1 MQGSNSIWKMTALAG
16 VVGLGLLGILQF
28 QRTMDR
34 KTPKSVSEKVRL
46 QDFKPQSDL
55 GDADPKNDDL
65 DVLQS
70 NVEPRR
76 LNKMNARK
84 LEALDETIDD
94 SGLDELPLKKKS
106 GLGSSAT
113 GLASQRNRR
122 NADVDDMDSPKI
134 PVTYNGSDE
143 DNQDENAE
151 RSLRVSNLDQLDQN
165 VGEFSLEKPT
175 SRPKKA
181 SRSRVDLSLND
192 PNEEIENV
200 SSESPELASNQFASA
215 EQFREESDQPF
226 ETKTQPRPQPKKN
239 VKSQAQ
245 QLIQLSRNLIDNGL
259 LDEARLKAEE
269 ASELAVAYGPLDDT
283 PQAVLAELERLEAK
297 ETEPSSSRVDQKIQ
311 LTGGTREEE
320 AFELN
325 LDAPPSFA
333 DEAPK
338 KAASTK
344 KVAKRS
350 PLDDEDNLFADN
362 PPETV
367 NGKRRVPDPPVPPSE
382 ELTLEL
388 PPLPED
394 GDMPP
399 PAPLKAKHSVSGTTN
414 GGAPSRLNPQPASP
428 IAGDENFSGDGIVQ
442 ADSPRGPQRPEL
454 KIEKVAPPNATLG
467 QPMVYTIVIRNVG
480 ESAANSVVVED
491 QVPKGTSLSGTIP
504 RAELTGKK
512 LIWRLGTIKP
522 GEQKEISVKVVPV
535 AEGQVGS
542 VATVNFQAE
551 IASRTTI
558 ASPKLSMK
566 LTSQP
571 QVRLGETVQLNFQIT
586 NNGTVDAHKVVL
598 RNLIPENMR
607 APDVAERDLE
617 FEVGTLAAGKTQTVQ
632 LPLVTT
638 RPGKVINNAILS
650 TDGAA
655 AAEAQVDINVI
666 GQLVG
671 LTRQGQTNWFVGRPI
686 EFENQLVN
694 NSLSATTN
702 TVVVESLPGTVEFV
716 SATEGG
722 RFDARQRTVT
732 WHVPHL
738 DPQQSLSLK
747 IRVVPKAIGNHAG
760 SVQITE
766 NGRKGAATDYQFRA
780 IGAAV
785 LHVEFVEKSEAYS
798 KGEQVKVRMQ
808 VRNKGSGAASNV
820 GVRMTVPPELQF
832 VSAKA
837 PVSHTTSGREIIF
850 EPITEVGGQG
860 AVAFE
865 LNFKAIGSGDSTL
878 QVELQSDQF
887 KKSVTHEEPFVIF
900 GN

>member
-1 MQGSNSIWKMTALAG
+1 MQGSNSIWKLTALAG

-34 KTPKSVSEKVRL
+34 KSPKNAEAKVRL
-46 QDFKPQSDL
+46 QDFKKQSEL
-55 GDADPKNDDL
+55 GDADPKADDL
-65 DVLQS
+65 DMLQS

-76 LNKMNARK
+76 LGKQNARK
-84 LEALDETIDD
+84 LDALENDIDAT
-94 SGLDELPLKKKS
+94 GLDELPLKKTK
-106 GLGSSAT
+106 GLDRTSA
-113 GLASQRNRR
+113 GFASQRNRQT
-122 NADVDDMDSPKI
+122 VDDGDSPRI
-134 PVTYNGSDE
+134 PVTYSGSDS
-143 DNQDENAE
+143 DELDEARYSRVPVLD
-151 RSLRVSNLDQLDQN
+151 RSEE
-165 VGEFSLEKPT
+165 EFAAEKPQPA
-175 SRPKKA
+175 PKKTK
-181 SRSRVDLSLND
+181 RPRVELSLND
-192 PNEEIENV
+192 PTEDVENV
-200 SSESPELASNQFASA
+200 SSASSDLVSNQFASA
-215 EQFREESDQPF
+215 EQRAEDIEPQIEPRSRQRSQPQKR
-226 ETKTQPRPQPKKN
+226 TN
-239 VKSQAQ
+239 VKEQAQ
-245 QLIQLSRNLIDNGL
+245 QTLLMARRLMDNGL

-269 ASELAVAYGPLDDT
+269 ASEMTVTYSPLEDT
-283 PQAVLAELERLEAK
+283 PEAVLAEIDRLEGS
-297 ETEPSSSRVDQKIQ
+297 ERVPTKPRLDQNIR

-320 AFELN
+320 AFELD
-325 LDAPPSFA
+325 LDVPPKFS
-333 DEAPK
+333 DDVPK
-338 KAASTK
+338 KTATTK
-344 KVAKRS
+344 KTSKRS
-350 PLDDEDNLFADN
+350 PLDDDENLFADN
-362 PPETV
+362 PPESV
-367 NGKRRVPDPPVPPSE
+367 NGKRRIPDPPVPPAE

-388 PPLPED
+388 PPLPDD

-399 PAPLKAKHSVSGTTN
+399 PAPLKAKHSVTGNN
-414 GGAPSRLNPQPASP
+414 GGAPSRLKPQPALP
-428 IAGDENFSGDGIVQ
+428 IAGDENFSGEGTVH

-454 KIEKVAPPNATLG
+454 KIEKIAPPNATLG

-504 RAELTGKK
+504 RAEMTGKK
-512 LIWRLGTIKP
+512 LIWRLGTIKS
-522 GEQKEISVKVVPV
+522 GEQKEISVKVIPV

-551 IASRTTI
+551 VASRTTI

-566 LTSQP
+566 LTSLP

-586 NNGTVDAHKVVL
+586 NNGTVDAHRVVL
-598 RNLIPENMR
+598 RNLIPENMK

-617 FEVGTLAAGKTQTVQ
+617 FEVGTLAAGKTQSVQ

-638 RPGKVINNAILS
+638 RPGKVINKAILS

-686 EFENQLVN
+686 EFENQLIN
-694 NSLSATTN
+694 NSLSATAN

-766 NGRKGAATDYQFRA
+766 NGRKGAATEYQFRA

-785 LHVEFVEKSEAYS
+785 LHVDFVEKSEAYS

-820 GVRMTVPPELQF
+820 AVRMTVPPELQF

-837 PVSHTTSGREIIF
+837 PVSHTVNGREIIF

-860 AVAFE
+860 AVTFE

>member
-1 MQGSNSIWKMTALAG
+1 MQGSNSIWKLTALAG

-34 KTPKSVSEKVRL
+34 KSPKNADAKVRL
-46 QDFKPQSDL
+46 QDFKKQSEM
-55 GDADPKNDDL
+55 GDANPKADDL
-65 DVLQS
+65 DMLQS

-76 LNKMNARK
+76 FGKQNARK
-84 LEALDETIDD
+84 LDALENDIDD
-94 SGLDELPLKKKS
+94 AGLDELPLKKTK
-106 GLGSSAT
+106 GFDRTSA
-113 GLASQRNRR
+113 GFASQHNLQT
-122 NADVDDMDSPKI
+122 VDNGDSPRI
-134 PVTYNGSDE
+134 PVTYSGSDSE
-143 DNQDENAE
+143 DLDEARYSRGQILNSSE
-151 RSLRVSNLDQLDQN
+151 E
-165 VGEFSLEKPT
+165 EFAPEKPQPA
-175 SRPKKA
+175 PKKTK
-181 SRSRVDLSLND
+181 RPRVDFSRDD
-192 PNEEIENV
+192 PNESIENV
-200 SSESPELASNQFASA
+200 SSESSEPVSNQFASA
-215 EQFREESDQPF
+215 DQRAEDIEPRI
-226 ETKTQPRPQPKKN
+226 EPRSRSRSQTQKRTD
-239 VKSQAQ
+239 VKEQAQ
-245 QLIQLSRNLIDNGL
+245 QTLLMARRLMDNGL

-269 ASELAVAYGPLDDT
+269 ASEMTVTYSPLEDT
-283 PQAVLAELERLEAK
+283 PEAVLAEIDRLEGS
-297 ETEPSSSRVDQKIQ
+297 ERVPPKPRHDQNIR

-320 AFELN
+320 AFELD
-325 LDAPPSFA
+325 LDVPPKFSE
-333 DEAPK
+333 DVPK
-338 KAASTK
+338 KTVTSKKST
-344 KVAKRS
+344 KRS
-350 PLDDEDNLFADN
+350 PLDDDENLFADN
-362 PPETV
+362 PPESV
-367 NGKRRVPDPPVPPSE
+367 NGKRRIPDPPVPPAE

-399 PAPLKAKHSVSGTTN
+399 PAPLKAKHSVTGTTGTS
-414 GGAPSRLNPQPASP
+414 GGAPSRLKPQPAVP
-428 IAGDENFSGDGIVQ
+428 IAGDENFSGEGTVH

-454 KIEKVAPPNATLG
+454 KIEKIAPPNATLG

-504 RAELTGKK
+504 RAEMTGKK

-522 GEQKEISVKVVPV
+522 GDQKEISVKVIPV

-571 QVRLGETVQLNFQIT
+571 QIRLGETVQLNFQIT
-586 NNGTVDAHKVVL
+586 NNGTVDAHRVVL
-598 RNLIPENMR
+598 RNLIPENMK

-617 FEVGTLAAGKTQTVQ
+617 FEVGTLAAGKTQSVQ

-638 RPGKVINNAILS
+638 RAGKVINKAILS
-650 TDGAA
+650 TDGAT

-666 GQLVG
+666 GQLIG

-686 EFENQLVN
+686 EFENQLIN
-694 NSLSATTN
+694 NSLSATAN

-766 NGRKGAATDYQFRA
+766 NGRKGAATEYQFRA
-780 IGAAV
+780 IGAAM
-785 LHVEFVEKSEAYS
+785 LHVDFVEKSEAYS

-820 GVRMTVPPELQF
+820 AVRMTVPPELQF

-837 PVSHTTSGREIIF
+837 PVSHTVNGREIIF
-850 EPITEVGGQG
+850 EPIAEIGGQG

-878 QVELQSDQF
+878 QIELQSDQF

>member
-1 MQGSNSIWKMTALAG
+1 MQGSNSIWKLTALAG

-34 KTPKSVSEKVRL
+34 KTPKTADAKVRL
-46 QDFKPQSDL
+46 QDFKPQSELDR
-55 GDADPKNDDL
+55 ADSKTDDL
-65 DVLQS
+65 DLLQS
-70 NVEPRR
+70 NAEPRR
-76 LNKMNARK
+76 LDKPNARK
-84 LEALDETIDD
+84 LDVLENEGDE
-94 SGLDELPLKKKS
+94 SPLDELPLKKTR
-106 GLGSSAT
+106 GLGRAMA
-113 GLASQRNRR
+113 GVPIDGDRQGGVVGGMNGNPRL
-122 NADVDDMDSPKI
+122 
-134 PVTYNGSDE
+134 PVSYNGSESND
-143 DNQDENAE
+143 QDEV
-151 RSLRVSNLDQLDQN
+151 RYSRVPVLDQDEE
-165 VGEFSLEKPT
+165 EFAPEKSQPA
-175 SRPKKA
+175 PKKA
-181 SRSRVDLSLND
+181 QRPRVDLSLND
-192 PNEEIENV
+192 PNESVENV
-200 SSESPELASNQFASA
+200 ASESPELASNQFAS
-215 EQFREESDQPF
+215 SDQF
-226 ETKTQPRPQPKKN
+226 GDDTKPRVESRSRTRPQPQPQKN
-239 VKSQAQ
+239 VKAQAQ
-245 QLIQLSRNLIDNGL
+245 QLIQLARKLIDNGL

-283 PQAVLAELERLEAK
+283 PQAVLAEIERLEGIESLPA
-297 ETEPSSSRVDQKIQ
+297 PPRRDQKIQ
-311 LTGGTREEE
+311 LTGGTRDEE
-320 AFELN
+320 AFDLK
-325 LDAPPSFA
+325 LDAPSFV
-333 DEAPK
+333 EETPK
-338 KAASTK
+338 KTASMK
-344 KVAKRS
+344 KTPKRS
-350 PLDDEDNLFADN
+350 PLDDEENLFADN
-362 PPETV
+362 PPATV
-367 NGKRRVPDPPVPPSE
+367 NGKRRIPDPPVPPAE

-399 PAPLKAKHSVSGTTN
+399 PAPLKAKHSVDSAN
-414 GGAPSRLNPQPASP
+414 GGAPSRLKPQAASP
-428 IAGDENFSGDGIVQ
+428 IAGDENFNGDGTVH
-442 ADSPRGPQRPEL
+442 ADAPRGPQRPEL

-551 IASRTTI
+551 IASRTTV

-566 LTSQP
+566 LTAQP

-586 NNGTVDAHKVVL
+586 NNGTVDAHRVVL
-598 RNLIPENMR
+598 RNLIPENMK

-617 FEVGTLAAGKTQTVQ
+617 FEVGTLAAGKTQSVQ

-638 RPGKVINNAILS
+638 RPGKVSNKAVLS
-650 TDGAA
+650 TDGAT

-666 GQLVG
+666 GQLIG

-686 EFENQLVN
+686 EFENQLIN
-694 NSLSATTN
+694 NSLSATAN

-760 SVQITE
+760 SVQVTE

-820 GVRMTVPPELQF
+820 AVRMTVPPELQF

-837 PVSHTTSGREIIF
+837 PVSHTTNGREIIF
-850 EPITEVGGQG
+850 EPISEIGGQG